1 MLRTFTPLLL
11 HFANPLLYTN
21 RIIAIICDR
30 NNRNEQARILFQMA
44 LSFESRE
51 ELDTHAIFQSLVEQA
66 AKFTPRML
74 YFFGFAFDGNN
85 SNQTFEL
92 YSLAYS
98 RAEKHHRSW
107 MNDIASGLDQIL
119 YEQEKLAESEV
130 FCRKMVSEFTEE
142 HGGEHECTLDWLP
155 SLSISL
161 RLQDKYREAR
171 ALARRV

>member
-51 ELDTHAIFQSLVEQA
+51 ELDTHAMFQSLVEQA

-74 YFFGFAFDGNN
+74 YFFGFALMG
-85 SNQTFEL
+85 
-92 YSLAYS
+92 
-98 RAEKHHRSW
+98 
-107 MNDIASGLDQIL
+107 IIQIKPL
-119 YEQEKLAESEV
+119 S
-130 FCRKMVSEFTEE
+130 FT
-142 HGGEHECTLDWLP
+142 HLLTLGP
-155 SLSISL
+155 KSII
-161 RLQDKYREAR
+161 DPG
-171 ALARRV
+171 